1 MRGKCL
7 NPWLRQLPSAVTGAF
22 ILSLTYIPMISS
34 MFISKNISH
43 KPNLSDQIM
52 NRLENGY
59 ARMLAGAL
67 RVKKIMVL
75 SAFTLFGVA
84 VFLFMQMG
92 GEFIPQLE
100 EGDFATETR
109 LLVGTNLSTTIDAFN
124 RISERLKSEYPEVLN
139 IVSRIGSA
147 EIPTDPMPIE
157 GGDMIIVLKD
167 KSEWSSAK
175 TFPELASKMAESAQQ
190 VIPGVTTGFQYPV
203 QMRFNEL
210 MTGAKQDVVCKI
222 FGEDLD
228 KLAAYAEQLGDISKS
243 VKGTADWYIEKVTG
257 MPQVVIE
264 FNRDEIAKYG
274 MNIDDI
280 NRTINAAF
288 AGAAAGQIYEGEK
301 KFDLVVRVGN
311 EGRRNINDVQNL
323 LISTPSGIQIPLYQ
337 VASIQEIEGPNQIQR
352 ENTRRRIIVGF
363 NVRGRDVQSIVEE
376 LQKKWMCSLNLKLVI
391 RSLMVV
397 HLKIYSRPKQG

>member
-1 MRGKCL
+1 
-7 NPWLRQLPSAVTGAF
+7 
-22 ILSLTYIPMISS
+22 MISS